1 MYEYRGGE
9 KYILP
14 VEFNMKMKSSPDIM
28 SAIVQYYTVYVV
40 VGFYMKFLY
49 KTFQK

>member
-1 MYEYRGGE
+1 MCEYRG

-28 SAIVQYYTVYVV
+28 SAIIQYYTMYVVV
-40 VGFYMKFLY
+40 VGFYMKFL
-49 KTFQK
+49 